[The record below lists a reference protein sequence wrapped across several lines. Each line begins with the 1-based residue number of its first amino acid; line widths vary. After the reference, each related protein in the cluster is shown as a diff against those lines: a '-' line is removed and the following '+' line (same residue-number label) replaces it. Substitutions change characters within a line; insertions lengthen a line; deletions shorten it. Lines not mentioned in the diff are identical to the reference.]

1 MLDLKNK
8 IIEVAEANGWSVYIE
23 DESEGNICFD
33 FGKYS
38 PAGQDFHVSA
48 ELENNEPDTL
58 TDNLY
63 ARYSDFDVSSE
74 TYLWLDNDGHG
85 KNGAPYDMK
94 DLYEDIE
101 ACQEM
106 IMDLYNIFNNE
117 DWSEYY
123 ENNDSNN

>member
-1 MLDLKNK
+1 MMDLKEK
-8 IIEVAEANGWSVYIE
+8 IIEVAKNHGWTIYIE
-23 DESEGNICFD
+23 DESDNNICFV

-48 ELENNEPDTL
+48 ELENMEPDTL
-58 TDNLY
+58 TDNIY
-63 ARYSDFDVSSE
+63 ARYSEFDVSSE
-74 TYLWLDNDGHG
+74 TYIWLDAFGHG

-94 DLYEDIE
+94 DLYEDME

-123 ENNDSNN
+123 GY